1 VKSLLQIQ
9 TSLKRAVDTTIIP
22 LLLMKMELRGEIVQM
37 KMMMT
42 TLGVRISSR
51 LPLLRGSKSSRTY

>member
-9 TSLKRAVDTTIIP
+9 RSLKRATIIP

>member
-9 TSLKRAVDTTIIP
+9 TSLKRAVDATIIP

-42 TLGVRISSR
+42 TLAVRISSR